1 MKRIM
6 LLGGSAE
13 QIIAIQYA
21 REQGYY
27 TILCDY
33 LIDNPGQYY
42 CDEYHCVSTTDK
54 EAVLRVAKQK
64 NIDGIVAYLS
74 EPATATAAYVANK
87 LNLPSNPYE
96 SVLILSNK
104 NLFRDFLMNNG
115 LNCPKARSFKSK
127 SEAMDCLKEFQFPI
141 MVKPVDSS
149 GSRGVSRIF
158 SLEEFN
164 QAFDYS
170 LSKSKQKMV
179 IIEEYIE
186 MTHECMIGGD
196 LIVVNGNIEYFG
208 FLNGYRDI
216 EKNSFIPTGN
226 SYPVFMGEDKL
237 IIARK
242 ELQKVIDLLNIKMG
256 VLNIEVLFD
265 KNGKPYIIEM
275 AARNGGNM
283 ISQLLEM
290 VTGIDFVK
298 VTVEA
303 AINNNKIELKDTQAK
318 QYYSTYYLHTLEKG
332 KFKEIIF
339 ADEIQGNIIQKVIN
353 KKYGDELD
361 VFEGLDK
368 TIGIIFLKFNSSEEL
383 KFKMKD
389 IKQYINIQM
398 IS

>member
-33 LIDNPGQYY
+33 FIDNPGQYY

-64 NIDGIVAYLS
+64 NIDGIVAYSS
-74 EPATATAAYVANK
+74 ESATATAAYVANK

-115 LNCPKARSFKSK
+115 FNCPKARSFKSK
-127 SEAMDCLKEFQFPI
+127 SEAKDCLTEFQFPI

-158 SLEEFN
+158 SLKEFN
-164 QAFDYS
+164 QAFDNA

-186 MTHECMIGGD
+186 MAHECMIGGD

-216 EKNSFIPTGN
+216 EKNSFIPIGN
-226 SYPVFMGEDKL
+226 SYPVFMGEEKL

-256 VLNIEVLFD
+256 VMNLEYVFE
-265 KNGKPYIIEM
+265 KNGKPYIIEL
-275 AARNGGNM
+275 AARNGGNRV
-283 ISQLLEM
+283 SQLLKLG
-290 VTGIDFVK
+290 TGVDLVK
-298 VTVEA
+298 VMVES
-303 AINNNKIELKDTQAK
+303 AINNKVEIKDTQAK
-318 QYYSTYYLHTLEKG
+318 KYYATYYLHTLEKG
-332 KFKEIIF
+332 KLKDIVF
-339 ADEIQGNIIQKVIN
+339 ADEIQGNIIQKVMN
-353 KKYGDELD
+353 KKYGNELD

-368 TIGIIFLKFNSSEEL
+368 IIGIIFLKFNSSEEF